1 MVEEGGV
8 GEGRVGADLPVA
20 AHAGV
25 RGKHGRKDTVKQAK
39 VLTLVHSHAVSAASW
54 TRTPH
59 TAEEAP
65 PTWFHLHSS
74 LSAYLRPMANPDPVS
89 SSIVFIS

>member
-1 MVEEGGV
+1 MEEGGV

-25 RGKHGRKDTVKQAK
+25 RGKHGRKDTTKQAE
-39 VLTLVHSHAVSAASW
+39 VLTVVHSHTVSVAAC
-54 TRTPH
+54 TRTPL

-65 PTWFHLHSS
+65 LTWFHLRSS

-89 SSIVFIS
+89 SSSVFIS

>member
-1 MVEEGGV
+1 MRWACLSLTEEEWTVEGMVEEGGV

-39 VLTLVHSHAVSAASW
+39 VLTLVHSHAVSVAA
-54 TRTPH
+54 
-59 TAEEAP
+59 
-65 PTWFHLHSS
+65 
-74 LSAYLRPMANPDPVS
+74 
-89 SSIVFIS
+89 